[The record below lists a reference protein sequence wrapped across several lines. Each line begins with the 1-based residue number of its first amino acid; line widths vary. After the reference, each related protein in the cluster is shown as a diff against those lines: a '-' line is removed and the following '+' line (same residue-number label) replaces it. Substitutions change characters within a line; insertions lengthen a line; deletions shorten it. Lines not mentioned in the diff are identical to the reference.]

1 MEVHH
6 ARHQTTSLIAP
17 RVQTDPA
24 THLECLDF
32 IRAAI
37 VEADR
42 QTAQDIKNVLAEV
55 CNSGY
60 ADRAEIW
67 AVLSETE

>member
-1 MEVHH
+1 MLDTKQQ
-6 ARHQTTSLIAP
+6 ARS

-24 THLECLDF
+24 THEECLDF

-42 QTAQDIKNVLAEV
+42 QTA
-55 CNSGY
+55 
-60 ADRAEIW
+60 
-67 AVLSETE
+67 